1 MDTSLTQSHWS
12 LLEDAPSPG
21 HRLLMLPFLPHN
33 GPHCQVETCSLTAFI
48 TAVTYRLA
56 VRDAGFPGA
65 TGFLLQCQ
73 YTSSKHLCILH
84 TGVASWRALSILA
97 FRAARRIHC
106 TVPVAVRAALCSRG
120 ELIACSPF
128 QCCPGN
134 SPPLRGLPLEPTP
147 RGSQPHSTACYEM
160 ATVFLHPVEPQAL
173 LPSGYPAASSYVEPQ
188 APLPAGYFVNYTNL
202 LLFILFLTPVV
213 LLFTLSSLFAE
224 PRVGKA

>member
-1 MDTSLTQSHWS
+1 MESTLHIGLQGSQ
-12 LLEDAPSPG
+12 EDPPYGASGSPCC
-21 HRLLMLPFLPHN
+21 L
-33 GPHCQVETCSLTAFI
+33 
-48 TAVTYRLA
+48 
-56 VRDAGFPGA
+56 
-65 TGFLLQCQ
+65 
-73 YTSSKHLCILH
+73 
-84 TGVASWRALSILA
+84 
-97 FRAARRIHC
+97 
-106 TVPVAVRAALCSRG
+106 VPQRG
-120 ELIACSPF
+120 THACSPF

-160 ATVFLHPVEPQAL
+160 ATVFLHPVERQAL